1 MSDAAAARVQSEFK
15 GDASI
20 NDLSAENLAKPLLE
34 EFLNTCDYNVSGLI
48 LGSDVSLS
56 LLGISVICILL

>member
-1 MSDAAAARVQSEFK
+1 MSDVAAARVQSEFK

-34 EFLNTCDYNVSGLI
+34 EFLNTCDYNVSKGRKL
-48 LGSDVSLS
+48 SKKVS
-56 LLGISVICILL
+56 IDPPFRK